1 MLPTASSIVEKLP
14 RLLRRHRLMTTW
26 MKLTGEDPVQLI
38 RIRDNSFGY
47 ADMSDG
53 FLRLIVID
61 KDYNADFFHIADT
74 LLAKGG
80 TFLDVG
86 ANYGLLSLGLAGRHG
101 TAIDFHLFEPN
112 PKLVASIKRSAAL
125 YPSVCFTLNVAAV
138 SDKKGSVSFVINEVQ
153 TGVSHIAAVDEYG
166 IQVPG
171 IDLDSYI
178 NDQNLDNINLL
189 KLDIEGYELPALLGA
204 QHSLEE
210 RRIGAVYFEYFEKQL
225 IRVGPPGELIDFLSS
240 VGFVTCFARACDWEP
255 RGGPTHTI
263 ASNRPGHGL
272 KLLPVL
278 GHARPAMTD
287 LFALPREHLEPLE

>member
-1 MLPTASSIVEKLP
+1 MLPTASSIIEKLP
-14 RLLRRHRLMTTW
+14 RLLRRHRLMTAW

-38 RIRDNSFGY
+38 RIRDKSFRY

-61 KDYNADFFHIADT
+61 KGFDADFFQIGDT

-86 ANYGLLSLGLAGRHG
+86 ANYGLLSFGLAGRHG
-101 TAIDFHLFEPN
+101 AAIDFHLFEPN
-112 PKLVASIKRSAAL
+112 PKLVASIKCSAAF
-125 YPSVCFTLNVAAV
+125 YPAMRYTLNVAAV
-138 SDKKGSVSFVINEVQ
+138 SDKEGPVFFAINEAQ
-153 TGVSHIAAVDEYG
+153 TGVSHIAAEDEYG
-166 IQVPG
+166 IEVAG
-171 IDLDSYI
+171 MTLDSYI
-178 NDQNLDNINLL
+178 NNQNLSNIDLL
-189 KLDIEGYELPALLGA
+189 KLDIEGFELPALRGA
-204 QHSLEE
+204 RQSLED
-210 RRIGAVYFEYFEKQL
+210 RRISAVYFEYFEKQL
-225 IRVGPPGELIDFLSS
+225 IRVGPPGELIDFLAS

-263 ASNRPGHGL
+263 VANRPGHGL

-287 LFALPREHLEPLE
+287 LFALPREHLEPLA